1 MTEVRDKQAKVWEIA
16 ERIGVC
22 MLTTIEGR
30 DLRSRPMAA
39 HPEPIENAF
48 YFLMDARSP
57 EEEQFVVQP
66 MVGLAFAD
74 LDEQKFLSV
83 SGKAQ
88 IVDSPDKI
96 RDLWDTAAKA
106 WWDSPDNPDIRVL
119 RVTPHS
125 AEYWAGPGKVA
136 SAISMAVAAISG
148 GRPSSGD
155 NAKVA
160 M

>member
-1 MTEVRDKQAKVWEIA
+1 MTGERDEQAKVWEIA
-16 ERIGVC
+16 ERIRVC

-57 EEEQFVVQP
+57 KEEQLVAQP
-66 MVGLAFAD
+66 SVGLTFTD
-74 LDEQKFLSV
+74 LKEQEFLSV

-88 IVDSPDKI
+88 VVDSPDKI
-96 RDLWDTAAKA
+96 RELWDTAAKA
-106 WWDSPDNPDIRVL
+106 WWDNPENPNIRVL
-119 RVTPHS
+119 RVTAHS
-125 AEYWAGPGKVA
+125 AEYWDGPGRLA

-148 GRPSSGD
+148 GRPSYGD
-155 NAKVA
+155 NVKVA